1 MVQKH
6 YHSDHRPSRWQ
17 VQRWSKQSHVMGRGL
32 CLASAEVDRTM
43 KVVTQPDVVR
53 LSMEYEAGMWKA
65 RQPPIKVKQP
75 VVKQPAVVGR
85 WLVYC

>member
-1 MVQKH
+1 
-6 YHSDHRPSRWQ
+6 
-17 VQRWSKQSHVMGRGL
+17 
-32 CLASAEVDRTM
+32 M

-53 LSMEYEAGMWKA
+53 LSMEYEAGVWKA